1 MSFITL
7 ADCAIYKPPRNPI
20 PLAYATLAS
29 MDLFEGPMRFLSL
42 MNFRNFGFH
51 TVYVL
56 ACLSGTVAMY
66 GQNPAQQQQ
75 QQPGVPAAISVRP
88 DYTLGPDDQIL
99 VRVPQVPELN
109 DRPFRIGPDG
119 YVELPIV
126 GRTQVGGLTIQAFE
140 KALLE
145 KLKEFVRDPQV
156 FVTLA
161 QMRGDPVFFV
171 GAFRAPGIYPLGGRR
186 TLVEMLTNVGGLQPN
201 ASRRIRVTR
210 RTDYGPLPLPNA
222 QENADKRISTVDISV
237 DDLSMNINPEE
248 DIVLQ
253 PYDIVSVER
262 AERVYVLG
270 GVGRA
275 TAIELG
281 ERSSISIAQALT
293 EAGGFSMGAKES
305 QIRILRQISG
315 TDRRA
320 EITINAKRV
329 LQARDRDFPLLPNDV
344 LFIPN
349 SKLSSMFSRGSL
361 IGSMLPFLLWTSI
374 RSF

>member
-1 MSFITL
+1 
-7 ADCAIYKPPRNPI
+7 
-20 PLAYATLAS
+20 
-29 MDLFEGPMRFLSL
+29 

-161 QMRGDPVFFV
+161 QMRG
-171 GAFRAPGIYPLGGRR
+171 
-186 TLVEMLTNVGGLQPN
+186 
-201 ASRRIRVTR
+201 
-210 RTDYGPLPLPNA
+210 
-222 QENADKRISTVDISV
+222 
-237 DDLSMNINPEE
+237 
-248 DIVLQ
+248 
-253 PYDIVSVER
+253 
-262 AERVYVLG
+262 
-270 GVGRA
+270 
-275 TAIELG
+275 
-281 ERSSISIAQALT
+281 
-293 EAGGFSMGAKES
+293 
-305 QIRILRQISG
+305 
-315 TDRRA
+315 
-320 EITINAKRV
+320 
-329 LQARDRDFPLLPNDV
+329 
-344 LFIPN
+344 
-349 SKLSSMFSRGSL
+349 
-361 IGSMLPFLLWTSI
+361 
-374 RSF
+374 

>member
-1 MSFITL
+1 
-7 ADCAIYKPPRNPI
+7 
-20 PLAYATLAS
+20 
-29 MDLFEGPMRFLSL
+29 